1 MTTGLEAVADFQK
14 TFDTPMTKEFWGS
27 LIIEELKEAQDAL
40 EALLLEIAD
49 VTYVTAGLCNA
60 VGSDIG
66 YTLLSDLVDE
76 QIKQGVLDEGLQLLL
91 AEVMDNLDPEVSSA
105 SFLTKHKSNMSKVNP
120 DGSVSRDPDTGK
132 ILKPEG
138 YKQPTLKG
146 VL

>member
-14 TFDTPMTKEFWGS
+14 TFDTPMTEEFWGA
-27 LIIEELKEAQDAL
+27 LIVEELKEAQDAL

-49 VTYVTAGLCNA
+49 VAYVTAGLCNA

-66 YTLLSDLVDE
+66 HTLLSAIVE
-76 QIKQGVLDEGLQLLL
+76 KQIEQGVLDEGLQLVLS
-91 AEVMDNLDPEVSSA
+91 EVMDSLDPEVSSV
-105 SFLTKHKSNMSKVNP
+105 SFFTKHKSNMSKVNP

-138 YKQPTLKG
+138 YVQPTLKG